1 MFPSIAFVLL
11 NNMLCS
17 EYFMQAPHPHPYCE
31 AGVKADNICDCC
43 DYGEAGECSLWRKN
57 DNASR
62 GLRTQTKA
70 ASPFSTK
77 NHYACAM
84 SDFTDLL
91 NKREAVAEDL
101 ARFINE
107 AVARQSGI
115 TGVALKGAVAAAKK
129 AKPGIVEKGAHALL
143 PELVDALDPHWLQY
157 KANLGESFG
166 QYLSQNQREVCN
178 SLLEVADRNAKN
190 IDVPGLDKAYKSLR
204 GKAEKILGP
213 ELQGLGD
220 LLESH
225 VEEQ

>member
-1 MFPSIAFVLL
+1 
-11 NNMLCS
+11 
-17 EYFMQAPHPHPYCE
+17 
-31 AGVKADNICDCC
+31 
-43 DYGEAGECSLWRKN
+43 
-57 DNASR
+57 
-62 GLRTQTKA
+62 
-70 ASPFSTK
+70 
-77 NHYACAM
+77 M